1 MMTTLSTSHC
11 TDAEN
16 VSLVC
21 DDEMQEMFHQL
32 DTREDGL
39 GHFPVVENFHEF
51 VGNFLHRAKDFLQS
65 DLLLCGEPAFLCW
78 LLYEYKWLA
87 IWVIL
92 WEHI

>member
-32 DTREDGL
+32 DTRE
-39 GHFPVVENFHEF
+39 
-51 VGNFLHRAKDFLQS
+51 ALQN
-65 DLLLCGEPAFLCW
+65 G
-78 LLYEYKWLA
+78 KWVA
-87 IWVIL
+87 D
-92 WEHI
+92 EGY